1 MGYPPWPASAGL
13 QTQFLG
19 LPNGRLTAVLPPNTF
34 RDEMHNDTHKRILMT
49 AVQGLEACQ
58 TRG

>member
-1 MGYPPWPASAGL
+1 MRVGRNLGVPALA
-13 QTQFLG
+13 G